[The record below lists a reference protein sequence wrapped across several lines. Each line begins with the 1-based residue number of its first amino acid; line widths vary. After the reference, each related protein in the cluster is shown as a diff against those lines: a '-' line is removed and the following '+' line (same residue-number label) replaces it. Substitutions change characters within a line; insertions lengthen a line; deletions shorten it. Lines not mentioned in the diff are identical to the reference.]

1 VKFTFQTKLR
11 ELGEKEALKYI
22 KKHSITGREGFFCL
36 TSSENLTL
44 EQALQTYRRKD
55 SIEKMINSLKNEIE
69 IKPLRVWT
77 DNSFDGAML
86 IGFLAQLIMA
96 VIKYECKD
104 LRNTSIKF
112 IKISLMNLTVTVEFL
127 PKGGKREI
135 FSNFDPINERIL
147 IQCGAPT

>member
-1 VKFTFQTKLR
+1 MINNALVYVKFTFQTKLR

-22 KKHSITGREGFFCL
+22 KKHPITGREGFFCL

-77 DNSFDGAML
+77 DNRLDGVML
-86 IGFLAQLIMA
+86 IGFLAQLIMT
-96 VIKYECKD
+96 VIKYECKI
-104 LRNTSIKF
+104 LEEF
-112 IKISLMNLTVTVEFL
+112 QATV
-127 PKGGKREI
+127 K
-135 FSNFDPINERIL
+135 
-147 IQCGAPT
+147 